1 VPLFE
6 QHVSVMV
13 RSVRAFLN
21 LQAGVTRSSEAPPPS
36 WLSQASEN
44 GELEAVRREL
54 ESKDRELR
62 ELQARPAENGTG
74 TEASLQAGSLG
85 LASVTAGGSGAQK
98 PVLTE
103 QLIWMFGHSR
113 TGSSWLSWMMAE
125 LENQERWHEPYVGML
140 FGSFL
145 FQKLKDN
152 HMVLNSPTFIM
163 AEPYREVWLRSIR
176 NFILEGAAV
185 RFPELREDQY
195 LVVKEPNG
203 SIGAPLL
210 MEATPGS
217 RMIFLI
223 RDPRDVIASRLEA
236 FGQSGWAH
244 QKRDYSTAEKLIE
257 HTEQL
262 ATDYLRVL
270 SKVQE
275 AYEAHPGKKV
285 LVRYENL
292 RHDTVDVLKE
302 MYDVLEI
309 EVDETQV
316 EAAATK
322 HSWEQI
328 PESEKGKDKFFRK
341 AQPGSWKDDLS
352 PEQIKLIE
360 DITGPI
366 LSKYY

>member
-6 QHVSVMV
+6 QRVMVMV
-13 RSVRAFLN
+13 RSVRAFLT
-21 LQAGVTRSSEAPPPS
+21 LQAGITRSETAPPP
-36 WLSQASEN
+36 WLAQASRN
-44 GELEAVRREL
+44 GEPLRAPREP
-54 ESKDRELR
+54 ESKDQQLR
-62 ELQARPAENGTG
+62 DLRAQPAENGAA
-74 TEASLQAGSLG
+74 TEASRRAGSLG
-85 LASVTAGGSGAQK
+85 LAIDGPEAQK
-98 PVLTE
+98 PVRAD

-113 TGSSWLSWMMAE
+113 TGSTWLSWMMAE

-140 FGSFL
+140 FGSFIY
-145 FQKLKDN
+145 QKLKDN
-152 HMVLNSPTFIM
+152 HLVLNSPTFIM

-176 NFILEGAAV
+176 NFILEGAAA
-185 RFPELREDQY
+185 RYPELREDQY

-236 FGQSGWAH
+236 FGMSGWAH
-244 QKRDYSTAEKLIE
+244 QTRDYSTAQKLHE

-262 ATDYLRVL
+262 ANDYLSVV
-270 SKVQE
+270 SNVQE

-292 RHDTVDVLKE
+292 RHDPVNVLKA
-302 MYDVLEI
+302 MYDALEI
-309 EVDETQV
+309 EVDEAQI
-316 EAAATK
+316 EAAVTK
-322 HSWEQI
+322 HSWERI

-352 PEQIKLIE
+352 PEQIRLIE
-360 DITGPI
+360 GITGPL